1 MKVLLTTEPS
11 YGHFHP
17 MVPLAKAIE
26 KSGHEV
32 TVACARS
39 FCQAVEAAGLKTV
52 PAGLDWNTDETEKTF
67 PQIQT
72 MTLTEI
78 SDFAAR
84 FVFSHAAAQPMA
96 SDLIR
101 IVKDQH
107 FDIILRETWEF
118 GGYIA
123 AEVLNLPHA
132 VLGIGFFQSMDW
144 IGRQLDG
151 LRAAYGLPPDPQ
163 LKTLYRYL
171 YLHCLP
177 DSFQPA
183 ASAGKTAH
191 SIRPPVFDRTG
202 TETLPDWVE
211 KLSARPVVYATLGT
225 VYNQMSRGIFD
236 MILAGL
242 RDEPLN
248 LILTVGRTQNPDAFG
263 PQPENIHIERYI
275 PQTLL
280 FPHCGMVITH
290 GGYNTVMSALS
301 HGLPMLVIPIG
312 ADQPAHAE
320 RCAELGAACVISP
333 DRLNPQAIRDGV
345 REVLG
350 SASYRERARSIQNE
364 IAAMPDAGRAVELLE
379 DLVPAPEKAADR

>member
-1 MKVLLTTEPS
+1 MKVLLTTGPA

-26 KSGHEV
+26 QSGHEV
-32 TVACARS
+32 VVACSRS
-39 FCQAVEAAGLKTV
+39 FCPVVEEVGLRAI
-52 PAGLDWNTDETEKTF
+52 PAGLDWHADNIEETF
-67 PQIQT
+67 PQIKT
-72 MTLTEI
+72 MTPDEAT
-78 SDFAAR
+78 DFTLR
-84 FVFSHAAAQPMA
+84 FIFSQAAAQQMA
-96 SDLIR
+96 SDLVMIA
-101 IVKDQH
+101 KDLH
-107 FDIILRETWEF
+107 FDVIVREFWEF

-132 VLGIGFFQSMDW
+132 TLGIGFAPSMDYLTTW

-163 LKTLYRYL
+163 LTTLFRHL

-177 DSFQPA
+177 DTYQPV
-183 ASAGKTAH
+183 ASAGKTAY
-191 SIRPPVFDRTG
+191 SIRPPLFDRTG
-202 TETLPDWVE
+202 TETLPDWVD
-211 KLSARPVVYATLGT
+211 KLPARPVVYATLGT
-225 VYNQMSRGIFD
+225 ICNKTNNIIFD

-242 RDEPLN
+242 HDEPCN

-263 PQPENIHIERYI
+263 PQPDNIHIERYI

-280 FPHCGMVITH
+280 FSHCDMVITH

-301 HGLPMLVIPIG
+301 HGLPLLVVPIG

-320 RCAELGAACVISP
+320 RCAELGVARVISP

-345 REVLG
+345 REILG
-350 SASYRERARSIQNE
+350 NADYRERARSIQNE
-364 IAAMPDAGRAVELLE
+364 IAAMPDISRAVELLE
-379 DLVPAPEKAADR
+379 DLVPAP